1 MTDYKELLDNRGF
14 EISGE
19 NCKLHPKGH
28 PDEFFPPMSEKEY
41 DELCN
46 IVQGWVRQTMREYF
60 GLTELWIGGTGN
72 QPKNN
77 IYVSE
82 DFTKNKSKCMVL
94 I

>member
-46 IVQGWVRQTMREYF
+46 IV
-60 GLTELWIGGTGN
+60 
-72 QPKNN
+72 
-77 IYVSE
+77 
-82 DFTKNKSKCMVL
+82 
-94 I
+94 